1 MPQYYPSLT
10 PTLTTWALSQPIFF
24 TASAP
29 LHGRHI
35 NVSPKGMLS
44 STFSIFDPN
53 HAAYIDATGSGIETV
68 SHVYENGRVTIMF
81 CSFDTKP
88 GILRLFCKAR
98 VVEVDSPE
106 FPIYLEKM
114 GLEEVDGA
122 RAIVLLD
129 IWKVQTSCGYSIP
142 ILTAGEPE
150 PGPEPAEQQPK
161 GDTDTDGTAVRPKA
175 KATAKAYMKE
185 RTTLR
190 SYLVKKVR
198 DNALADYQVQ
208 WNARSLDGLPGLRAA
223 RRRAGEKLWYQ
234 DLGAKIVRAVTPW
247 ETLLL
252 GMGIGV
258 VGITVA
264 TRVVRQWGQ

>member
-1 MPQYYPSLT
+1 MPQYLPSLT
-10 PTLTTWALSQPIFF
+10 PSLTTWALSQPIFF

-44 STFSIFDPN
+44 STFSIFGPN

-81 CSFDTKP
+81 CSFDAKP
-88 GILRLFCKAR
+88 GIVRLFCKAR
-98 VVEVDSPE
+98 VVEADSPE

-122 RAIVLLD
+122 RAVVVLD
-129 IWKVQTSCGYSIP
+129 IWKVQTSCGYGIP
-142 ILTAGEPE
+142 ILTAESD
-150 PGPEPAEQQPK
+150 PAEEQRDGDASDGAVAQPK
-161 GDTDTDGTAVRPKA
+161 TKT

-198 DNALADYQVQ
+198 DDALADYQVQ

-223 RRRAGEKLWYQ
+223 RKRAGEKLWYQ
-234 DLGAKIVRAVTPW
+234 DLRAKIVRAVTPW

-252 GMGIGV
+252 GMGIGAL
-258 VGITVA
+258 GITVA
-264 TRVVRQWGQ
+264 TRVVRSWGQ